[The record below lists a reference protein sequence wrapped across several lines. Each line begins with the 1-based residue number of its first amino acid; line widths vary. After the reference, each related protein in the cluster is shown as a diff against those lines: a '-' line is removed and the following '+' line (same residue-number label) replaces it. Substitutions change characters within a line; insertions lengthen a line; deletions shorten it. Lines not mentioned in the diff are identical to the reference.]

1 MDAPAHQVPYLGA
14 RLSPLPPVGHPYPAA
29 DPLIQLHAELI
40 AVGDTKVVDP
50 AAQVLAGFEELILHR
65 HAPVAVGQSSDLLLE
80 ALQGFRVNEDLPR
93 LEGKPQELTLRGFDD
108 MAFAGV
114 DHQFQTLL
122 QVAADA
128 GQYALSRSPTPHQYG
143 EVIGIAG
150 EGVATLF
157 QLFVQW
163 VEHDVGQ
170 QRR

>member
-1 MDAPAHQVPYLGA
+1 M
-14 RLSPLPPVGHPYPAA
+14 PPISHPYPAA
-29 DPLIQLHAELI
+29 DPLIQRHAELI

-50 AAQVLAGFEELILHR
+50 ASQVLARFEELVLHR
-65 HAPVAVGQSSDLLLE
+65 DAPVAVGQSSDLLLE
-80 ALQGFRVNEDLPR
+80 TLQAVRVDEDPPR
-93 LEGKPQELTLRGFDD
+93 LEGKSEELTLRGFDD

-143 EVIGIAG
+143 EIIGIAG

>member
-1 MDAPAHQVPYLGA
+1 M
-14 RLSPLPPVGHPYPAA
+14 
-29 DPLIQLHAELI
+29 
-40 AVGDTKVVDP
+40 DP
-50 AAQVLAGFEELILHR
+50 ASQVLARFEELILHR
-65 HAPVAVGQSSDLLLE
+65 DAPVAVGQSSDLLLE
-80 ALQGFRVNEDLPR
+80 TLQAVRVDEDPPR
-93 LEGKPQELTLRGFDD
+93 LEGKSEELTLRGFDD

-143 EVIGIAG
+143 EIIGIAG

-157 QLFVQW
+157 QFFVQW

>member
-1 MDAPAHQVPYLGA
+1 M
-14 RLSPLPPVGHPYPAA
+14 
-29 DPLIQLHAELI
+29 
-40 AVGDTKVVDP
+40 DP
-50 AAQVLAGFEELILHR
+50 ASQVLARFEELVLHR
-65 HAPVAVGQSSDLLLE
+65 DAPVAVGQSSDLLLE
-80 ALQGFRVNEDLPR
+80 TLQAVRVDEDPPR
-93 LEGKPQELTLRGFDD
+93 IEGKSEELTLRGFDD

-128 GQYALSRSPTPHQYG
+128 GQYALSRSPTPPQYG
-143 EVIGIAG
+143 EIIGIAG

>member
-1 MDAPAHQVPYLGA
+1 M
-14 RLSPLPPVGHPYPAA
+14 
-29 DPLIQLHAELI
+29 
-40 AVGDTKVVDP
+40 
-50 AAQVLAGFEELILHR
+50 
-65 HAPVAVGQSSDLLLE
+65 LLE
-80 ALQGFRVNEDLPR
+80 PLQAVRVDEDPPR
-93 LEGKPQELTLRGFDD
+93 LEGKSEELTLRGFDD

-143 EVIGIAG
+143 EIIGIAG

>member
-1 MDAPAHQVPYLGA
+1 M
-14 RLSPLPPVGHPYPAA
+14 
-29 DPLIQLHAELI
+29 
-40 AVGDTKVVDP
+40 DP
-50 AAQVLAGFEELILHR
+50 ASQVLARFEELILHR
-65 HAPVAVGQSSDLLLE
+65 DAPVAVGQSSDLLLE
-80 ALQGFRVNEDLPR
+80 TLQAVRVDEDPPR
-93 LEGKPQELTLRGFDD
+93 LEGKSEELTLRGFDD

-122 QVAADA
+122 QVEADA